1 MTESS
6 TIQDLQERLWDISDK
21 KKIEAE
27 EEKQSIVTEQWLEDH
42 IGLLTNHY
50 IQLLQVIPDLDSILT
65 LDISNLKC
73 YHSIES
79 IYLNL

>member
-73 YHSIES
+73 YHSIE
-79 IYLNL
+79 

>member
-50 IQLLQVIPDLDSILT
+50 IQLLQVIPDLDSVLT
-65 LDISNLKC
+65 LDISNLNC

-79 IYLNL
+79 IYLNW

>member
-50 IQLLQVIPDLDSILT
+50 IQLLQVIPDLDSVLT
-65 LDISNLKC
+65 LDISNLNC